1 MLAALS
7 MVRKFSTT
15 HDVLSKSTKNKSKLA
30 PNLISASAH

>member
-7 MVRKFSTT
+7 RAKKFSTT
-15 HDVLSKSTKNKSKLA
+15 HDVLSKSTKKKSKLA